1 MIGLESC
8 GLIICFDCDL
18 KMTGMFDILDDSH
31 DGIVRNCLIETGDL
45 AGEFKSNKEDI
56 IAAMS
61 SSNVYTYFLGPSLT
75 NGFGVA
81 ALADTGAAKN
91 VVSAAFAREHQLPIE
106 ASPSLFRLGNSK
118 TTRSTGTLNA
128 PSDHVAMRLS
138 VDPS

>member
-8 GLIICFDCDL
+8 GLIISFDCDL

-31 DGIVRNCLIETGDL
+31 DGIVQNCLIETGNL
-45 AGEFKSNKEDI
+45 AGELESNEEDI
-56 IAAMS
+56 LATLS
-61 SSNVYTYFLGPSLT
+61 LSNVYTYFLGPSLT
-75 NGFGVA
+75 NGFEVA
-81 ALADTGAAKN
+81 ALADTGAAKY

-106 ASPSLFRLGNSK
+106 PSPSLFRLGNSK
-118 TTRSTGTLNA
+118 TTHSTGTLNA